1 MNLKQQIGL
10 LISHPLAM
18 GSFTNW
24 LNLLIHNGGV
34 DKKYIPKA
42 LYISL
47 ISCLGIPLRIIER
60 VKYNKKVENLE
71 IQYQPIFI
79 LGHWR
84 SGTTY
89 LHHLI
94 SQDPNLGYVS
104 TGQASAPEMFLAHKK
119 VLNFISNNFR
129 PKTRLMDNVE
139 SSNILPEEE
148 EYAVGNISPYS
159 FIHGVVFSKNI
170 SKYFQD
176 IVLFHQ
182 VSEESKLQWKNYYI
196 NVLKKATLH
205 MDSKRLVLKNPP
217 NTARVKLLLEMF
229 PTAKFIHIYRNPYIV
244 YASTKHLSQNLLPA
258 FALQEISEQELDE
271 NILNFYQQLMH
282 KFFAEQSLIPKEN
295 LIEIKYEDFV
305 CDELAQLRKIY
316 EHLNLPN
323 FEKAKGNFKKYIDA
337 HSNYETNKYLFDEE
351 TIAKVYDAW
360 KFTIDKWQ
368 YSPPQSS

>member
-1 MNLKQQIGL
+1 MNLKQQIKL
-10 LISHPLAM
+10 LTSHPLSM

-42 LYISL
+42 LCISL

-60 VKYNKKVENLE
+60 VKYNKKAENLE
-71 IQYQPIFI
+71 IQHQPIFI

-104 TGQASAPEMFLAHKK
+104 IGQASAPEMFLAHKK
-119 VLNFISNNFR
+119 LLDFIFNNFQ
-129 PKTRLMDNVE
+129 KTRLMDSVE
-139 SSNILPEEE
+139 SSNILPAEEE
-148 EYAVGNISPYS
+148 FAVGNISPYS
-159 FIHGVVFSKNI
+159 FMHGAVFSKNI

-176 IVLFHQ
+176 VVLFHQ

-205 MDSKRLVLKNPP
+205 MHSKRLVLKNPP

-244 YASTKHLSQNLLPA
+244 YASTKHLSQNILPI

-271 NILNFYQQLMH
+271 NILKFYQQLMH

-305 CDELAQLRKIY
+305 CAELAQLQKIY

-323 FEKAKGNFKKYIDA
+323 FEKAKENFQKYIDD